1 MLKAA
6 SAFVLCF
13 MLSLFVMVAAAMVG
27 GCSTNP
33 AVSPIMIGANTLTS
47 NATVPAAPPP
57 PAQTKPAPK
66 PDPEPESP
74 YAPGVPP
81 NCGLPCKAS

>member
-1 MLKAA
+1 VLKAA

-33 AVSPIMIGANTLTS
+33 AGSPIMIGTNTVTS
-47 NATVPAAPPP
+47 AAPPAAPV
-57 PAQTKPAPK
+57 PAKPAPK
-66 PDPEPESP
+66 ADGESDPP
-74 YAPGVPP
+74 YTPGVPP